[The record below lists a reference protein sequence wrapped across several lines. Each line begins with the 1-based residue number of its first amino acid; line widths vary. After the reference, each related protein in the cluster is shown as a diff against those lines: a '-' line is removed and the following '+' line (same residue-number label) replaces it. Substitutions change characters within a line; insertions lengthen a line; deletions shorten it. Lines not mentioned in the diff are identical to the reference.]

1 MLYMSFLGLVLDN
14 RYTNELLP
22 DMLIASDDD

>member
-14 RYTNELLP
+14 RYTNELVP
-22 DMLIASDDD
+22 DMLITSDD